1 MEDNRPSAIESLRR
15 AADGCGVSARV
26 LKAKGSQVAGRQVNA
41 L

>member
-15 AADGCGVSARV
+15 AADGHGVSARV
-26 LKAKGSQVAGRQVNA
+26 LKAKGLQAAGQRVKV